1 MSNETNHFNFVND
14 LRVIDN
20 RLIEKAKE
28 MREILEE
35 REIVA
40 SIIEKKN
47 DMHQIS
53 HDLRTPLNAIIGFSE
68 ILLSMNYGNVNEK
81 QAEFLEL
88 IHSSG
93 LDLLDV
99 VTDILENHES

>member
-1 MSNETNHFNFVND
+1 M
-14 LRVIDN
+14 
-20 RLIEKAKE
+20 
-28 MREILEE
+28 EE
-35 REIVA
+35 REIIA

-47 DMHQIS
+47 GLHQIS

-81 QAEFLEL
+81 QSEFLEL

-99 VTDILENHES
+99 VTNILENHES